1 MPRCKYVWC
10 KCVHVSMWMV
20 RCSGDMQPCAMQQVC
35 RYGSVLVVL
44 LQRPCD
50 HPANAATYTM
60 HMHVMEVAKLCRQ
73 VAYLTYSRV
82 LSDSC
87 VKLSWI
93 RSSKSAFPYA
103 YIHLCCTLHA
113 YIIYMHSWC
122 SQAEYMHSHRIPVQ
136 HQSSCQ
142 IMPSMGV
149 RRHAAFQPM
158 PWWQQ
163 ENATHH
169 ACLYRVHW
177 SGLALP
183 ADVQTHTP
191 SGPDPEQHWH
201 TAVEGSSVRA
211 MQCCVGSMCVV
222 HGANATSFQ
231 LSRSACMSWL
241 TSHACI
247 QTAVVIAQAH
257 VSGSM
262 SALVTA
268 TVK

>member
-1 MPRCKYVWC
+1 MQ
-10 KCVHVSMWMV
+10 V
-20 RCSGDMQPCAMQQVC
+20 RLVQVC
-35 RYGSVLVVL
+35 TRQHVDGKMLWGHAALCHAAGVPLWECVGGTL
-44 LQRPCD
+44 AATLRPCD

-222 HGANATSFQ
+222 HGANAASFQ
-231 LSRSACMSWL
+231 LSRSACMCLGLPAMLVFKPLWL
-241 TSHACI
+241 
-247 QTAVVIAQAH
+247 
-257 VSGSM
+257 
-262 SALVTA
+262 
-268 TVK
+268 